1 MIEPLKGCSRC
12 GKLPSAGEAA
22 GNLYLWFPTPHTLA
36 KVRRRLDQAGRVH
49 RYLSASQSLRVP
61 AEAGQAAELAALLAG
76 ALGDQENEDTRVLF
90 LEGDRRLGLA
100 DYSRVVSLARF
111 LAARRADWVLDL
123 LRERR
128 LTSLFQPIVEAA
140 DPGTV
145 FAYESLLRGIG
156 EDGRLIGPDRLFA
169 AAHDRDLLFQLD
181 LAGRQTAIREIVR
194 HGTGSRVFVN
204 FTPTSIY
211 DPAFCLRS
219 TVALIR
225 ETGLTPDRVVFEVI
239 ESEQVRDL
247 AHLEAIL
254 NVYRNY
260 GFQVALD
267 DLGAGYSSLN
277 LMSRLRPDFVK
288 LDRELIRR
296 VDEDP
301 YKAVIAEKL
310 LELARQLGIRTVAE
324 GVETDGELDWV
335 RCHGADYVQ
344 GYRIA
349 APASPPPLPAAPGRL
364 GTGAAGVAVS

>member
-12 GKLPSAGEAA
+12 EKLPAA
-22 GNLYLWFPTPHTLA
+22 DEVEGNLYLWFPTPHTLG
-36 KVRRRLDQAGRVH
+36 KVKRRLDQEGLPH

-61 AEAGQAAELAALLAG
+61 VGAGGAAELAAILAG
-76 ALGDQENEDTRVLF
+76 GLGDQENEDTRVLL
-90 LEGDRRLGLA
+90 LEGDRRPGLA

-140 DPGTV
+140 DPGSV
-145 FAYESLLRGIG
+145 FAYEALLRGFG

-169 AAHDRDLLFQLD
+169 AARDRDLLFQLD

-194 HGTGSRVFVN
+194 HGTGGRVFVN

-219 TVALIR
+219 TVALVR
-225 ETGLTPDRVVFEVI
+225 ESGLTPDRVVFEVI

-247 AHLEAIL
+247 GHLESIL
-254 NVYRNY
+254 TVYRNY

-288 LDRELIRR
+288 LDRELIRG

-324 GVETDGELDWV
+324 GVETDGELDWI
-335 RCHGADYVQ
+335 RRHGADYAQ

-349 APASPPPLPAAPGRL
+349 APGSPPPLPAGPVRRETAP
-364 GTGAAGVAVS
+364 AGGVF